1 MVTDFKSAVNYGA
14 IELTAQQFLKL
25 SELVYRLAGIN
36 LKDGK
41 EALVRSRLIKRLRA
55 LGLASFKE
63 YLKYLES
70 EAGSQEIDFMLDMI
84 TTNKTSFFREV
95 EHFHYVRQRV
105 IPELADRRIRFWSA
119 GCSSGEEPY
128 SLAILVR
135 EALPDIDRRDVKIL
149 ATDLSMRMLEKAQR
163 GVYERAALQE
173 LTPVLVQKHFI
184 RTSLQD
190 RSVYQV
196 NEPLRKLVFYK
207 RLNLMEQWPMR
218 GPFDVIFCRNVMI
231 YFDRATQERLINR
244 FYELLRPGGHLFVG
258 HSESLSAVTH
268 HFNYVQPAVYRK

>member
-1 MVTDFKSAVNYGA
+1 MVTDSKSVLNYNA
-14 IELTAQQFLKL
+14 IELTTQQFLKL

-70 EAGSQEIDFMLDMI
+70 EAGGEEIDFMLDVI

-105 IPELADRRIRFWSA
+105 IPELTGHRIRLWSA

-128 SLAILVR
+128 SLAILLR
-135 EALPDIDRRDVKIL
+135 EAMPDIDRRDVRIL
-149 ATDLSMRMLEKAQR
+149 ATDLSIRMLEKAQR

-173 LTPVLVQKHFI
+173 LTPVLVQKHFV
-184 RTSLQD
+184 RTGLEE
-190 RSVYQV
+190 RAVYQV
-196 NEPLRKLVFYK
+196 HQALRGMVYYK

-258 HSESLSAVTH
+258 HSESLSAITH
-268 HFNYVQPAVYRK
+268 HFTYVQPAVYRK

>member
-1 MVTDFKSAVNYGA
+1 MVTDFKSALNYNTL
-14 IELTAQQFLKL
+14 ELTTQQFNTL
-25 SELVYRLAGIN
+25 SDLVYRLAGIN
-36 LKDGK
+36 LKEGK

-55 LGLASFKE
+55 LGIGSFKE

-70 EAGSQEIDFMLDMI
+70 AAGNEEIDFMLDVI

-105 IPELADRRIRFWSA
+105 VPELTEHRIRFWSA

-128 SLAILVR
+128 SLAILLR
-135 EALPDIDRRDVKIL
+135 DTLRDLDRRDVKIL
-149 ATDLSMRMLEKAQR
+149 ATDLSMRMLEKAQQA
-163 GVYERAALQE
+163 VYEQPALQE
-173 LTPVLVQKHFI
+173 LTPVLVKKHFVPLN
-184 RTSLQD
+184 RND
-190 RSVYQV
+190 RQVYQV
-196 NEPLRKLVFYK
+196 NETVRGLVYYK
-207 RLNLMEQWPMR
+207 RLNLMGPWPMR

-258 HSESLSAVTH
+258 HSESLSSIAH
-268 HFNYVQPAVYRK
+268 QFNYMQPAVYRK

>member
-1 MVTDFKSAVNYGA
+1 MVTDFKSAVNYNA
-14 IELTAQQFLKL
+14 VELTAQQFFKL

-70 EAGSQEIDFMLDMI
+70 EAGSTEIDFMLDMI

-105 IPELADRRIRFWSA
+105 IPELSGSRIRFWSA

-128 SLAILVR
+128 SLAILLR
-135 EALPDIDRRDVKIL
+135 EAMPDIDRRDVKIL

-163 GVYERAALQE
+163 GVYDRAALEE

-184 RTSLQD
+184 RTNLQD
-190 RSVYQV
+190 RPVYQV
-196 NEPLRKLVFYK
+196 NEPLRSVVFFK
-207 RLNLMEQWPMR
+207 RLNLMEPWPMR

-268 HFNYVQPAVYRK
+268 HFSYVQPAVYRK